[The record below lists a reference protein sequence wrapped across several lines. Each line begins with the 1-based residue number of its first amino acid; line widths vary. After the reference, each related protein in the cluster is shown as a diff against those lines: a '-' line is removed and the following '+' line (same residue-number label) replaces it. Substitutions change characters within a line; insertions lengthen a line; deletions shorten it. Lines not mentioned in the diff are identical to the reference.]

1 MHSSSLRLALLGG
14 LVFCSL
20 SCTSKKGDSSP
31 TNVTVSGDEVSYRA
45 PEGAPIGFS
54 VARVEP
60 GTPLESA
67 PVTARVVT
75 IDSLTAPGY
84 APLAG
89 QVVSVAVRL
98 GDPVKKG
105 DKLVQ
110 VRTAELAGLRH
121 DLRAT
126 TLATKTKESIVDRTR
141 QLVTARAA
149 SENDLMVAVSELE
162 ETRFSAQAAAAK
174 LDSLAI
180 VPTGDSTYWLLA
192 KRDGVVVWVDASAGR
207 QVGPSDDRPV
217 VTVADLGEVW
227 VLGDVPAKSPTKLT
241 VGSSADIFV
250 PGRVEK
256 LRSGKVEIVADVV
269 DPERQTIPIRVRA
282 DNQDRALRPN
292 SYVNLVFHPDDGQSV
307 LQVPSASVVS
317 DGARSVVF
325 VRTPKG
331 TYQRRIVEVG
341 QQTRER
347 AEILSGLVEGE
358 EVVVSGAL
366 LLLNA
371 VELGSSG
378 KGS

>member
-1 MHSSSLRLALLGG
+1 MLSSLLRRPLVTLVIVSALG
-14 LVFCSL
+14 
-20 SCTSKKGDSSP
+20 CTPKKETPTPPNVVVTGD
-31 TNVTVSGDEVSYRA
+31 DVSYSA
-45 PEGAPIGFS
+45 PANAAITFS
-54 VARVEP
+54 TIRVEP
-60 GTPLESA
+60 GLPLESA

-75 IDSLTAPGY
+75 IDSLTSPSY

-105 DKLVQ
+105 DRLVQ
-110 VRTAELAGLRH
+110 VRTAELAELRH
-121 DLRAT
+121 DLRAA
-126 TLATKTKESIVDRTR
+126 TLAVQTKESFVGRTR
-141 QLVTARAA
+141 QLVQARAA
-149 SENDLMVAVSELE
+149 SENDLLVAQSQLE

-180 VPTGDSTYWLLA
+180 LPLSDSTYWLLA
-192 KRDGVVVWVDASAGR
+192 KRDGVVVWIDASAGR

-217 VTVADLGEVW
+217 VTVAELGEVW
-227 VLGDVPAKSPTKLT
+227 VLGDVPAKNSTKLT
-241 VGSSADIFV
+241 VGSLADIYV
-250 PGRVEK
+250 PGRVDK

-282 DNQDRALRPN
+282 DNRDRALRPN
-292 SYVNLVFHPDDGQSV
+292 SYVNLVFHPDAAARV
-307 LQVPSASVVS
+307 LQVPSVSVVS

-325 VRTPKG
+325 VRTPQG

-341 QQTRER
+341 QQTREK
-347 AEILSGLVEGE
+347 AEILSGLSEGE

-371 VELGSSG
+371 VALGT
-378 KGS
+378 